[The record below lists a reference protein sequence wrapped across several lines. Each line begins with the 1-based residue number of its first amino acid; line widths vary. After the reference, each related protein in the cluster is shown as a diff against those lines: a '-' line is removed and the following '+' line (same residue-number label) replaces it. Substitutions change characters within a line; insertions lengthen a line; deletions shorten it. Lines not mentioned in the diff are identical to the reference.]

1 MRALQKFSA
10 EDVSSN
16 MVHVSL
22 YTGFYIKSV
31 YHTKYKNRF

>member
-16 MVHVSL
+16 MVHGNL
-22 YTGFYIKSV
+22 YAGFYIKSV
-31 YHTKYKNRF
+31 YHTKCKNRF